1 MVLCSHIVGIYTQI
15 REGLA
20 IPTSLSIGIL
30 ARVVVVPTIHTH
42 SGLHLTYTAAIQNQV
57 YPTRDSLKLSLGLCR
72 EIPREFSVSES
83 MSLLHMPFRTS
94 AQRLCDLESIVP
106 VSPEMGLRVGNPKSL
121 SPGPT
126 ARELKPGPS
135 SLC

>member
-1 MVLCSHIVGIYTQI
+1 MVLCSYTVGIYTQI

-20 IPTSLSIGIL
+20 IPMSLSIGIL

-42 SGLHLTYTAAIQNQV
+42 SGLHLTYTAAIRNQV
-57 YPTRDSLKLSLGLCR
+57 SLKLSLGLCR

-121 SPGPT
+121 SPAPT